1 MLYLQAIIVPQS
13 MFEIFLKSILVGFCA
28 AMPLGPIAVLALQ
41 KTLSGGWRNGY
52 SVGFGSS
59 FGDTLY
65 AAISVLSIA
74 FISQFLDDHKA
85 WVLVVGGAIVLFIGI
100 GIMLTNP
107 VAEIRQ
113 KNQRRKGFFK
123 NRMLQGASQGFLMTL
138 ANPGALVLMLGIVAF
153 FKLDIEA
160 APSYYAGVVSSI
172 LGVIIGTNL
181 WWVAFT
187 SLINMFRKKFK
198 LRQLIA
204 INRISGVVIAALG
217 AVSAIQGII
226 RLMEI

>member
-1 MLYLQAIIVPQS
+1 MI
-13 MFEIFLKSILVGFCA
+13 EIFLKSILVGFCA
-28 AMPLGPIAVLALQ
+28 AMPLGPIAILALQ
-41 KTLSGGWRNGY
+41 KTLSGGWRTGF

-85 WVLVVGGAIVLFIGI
+85 WVLVVGGAIILVIGF

-113 KNQRRKGFFK
+113 KNQKKKKGFFK
-123 NRMLQGASQGFLMTL
+123 NGVLQGTSQGFLMTL

-153 FKLDIEA
+153 FKLDLST

-172 LGVIIGTNL
+172 VGVFIGTNS
-181 WWVAFT
+181 WWVAFI
-187 SLINMFRKKFK
+187 SVMNLFRKKFR
-198 LRQLIA
+198 LRQLMV
-204 INRISGVVIAALG
+204 INRISGIVIAALG
-217 AVSAIQGII
+217 AVSAVQGII